1 MDLHFDV
8 ELVKTLMQKIFFLWC
23 ETYCLQIFCL
33 ESTVPTWKVKIYI
46 KCAFFHIPVIT
57 SVTWDG
63 LQSHYSTK
71 NRGIM
76 DVILIHYLVLSTK
89 MTVIRDNS
97 SVNGI
102 TAFFLPN

>member
-1 MDLHFDV
+1 
-8 ELVKTLMQKIFFLWC
+8 
-23 ETYCLQIFCL
+23 
-33 ESTVPTWKVKIYI
+33 
-46 KCAFFHIPVIT
+46 
-57 SVTWDG
+57 
-63 LQSHYSTK
+63 
-71 NRGIM
+71 M